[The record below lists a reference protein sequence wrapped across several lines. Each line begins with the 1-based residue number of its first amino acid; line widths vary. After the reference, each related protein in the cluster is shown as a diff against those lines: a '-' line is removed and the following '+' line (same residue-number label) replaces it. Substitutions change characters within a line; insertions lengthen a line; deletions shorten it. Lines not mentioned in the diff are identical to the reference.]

1 MRWRFLRRPGATA
14 VLLAACV
21 SVAGGRPQTPAA
33 SFTTAP
39 DGVRIAYVT
48 DGGGAPPLV
57 FVHGWSCDRRYW
69 DWQLRGFAKYHRVV
83 GVDLAGH
90 GDSGRNRARWTIDGF
105 GGDVAAVVEALG
117 LERPILIGHSMGGD
131 VIAEAARRLKRPV
144 AGLIW
149 VDTYKQ
155 LGSPRTPEDIARIV
169 RPFRERFA
177 ETTRAFVRGMFLPG
191 TDPGLVDLV
200 AGDMASAPPEVAIGA
215 LESAFAY
222 DREMPAALKQLKL
235 PVIAI
240 NPETPPTNVAAL
252 AAHGVEVMLMSDV
265 GHFPMMESPE
275 RFNRI
280 LRTAIE
286 KLTR

>member
-1 MRWRFLRRPGATA
+1 MGAVA
-14 VLLAACV
+14 VVVAACV
-21 SVAGGRPQTPAA
+21 AAVAGRQTPAP
-33 SFTTAP
+33 SFTTSP

-48 DGGGAPPLV
+48 DGTGLPPLV

-90 GDSGRNRARWTIDGF
+90 GDSGANRAHWTIGAF
-105 GGDVAAVVEALG
+105 GGDVAAVVDALE
-117 LERPILIGHSMGGD
+117 LERPILVGHSMGGD
-131 VIAEAARRLKRPV
+131 VIAEAARRLKRPA

-149 VDTYKQ
+149 VDTYKR
-155 LGSPRTPEDIARIV
+155 LGAPRTPDEVANII
-169 RPFRERFA
+169 RPFRDDFA
-177 ETTRAFVRGMFLPG
+177 GTTRAFVRGMFLPG

-200 AGDMASAPPEVAIGA
+200 AGDMASAPPEVGVGA
-215 LESAFAY
+215 LESALAY
-222 DREMPAALKQLKL
+222 DREMPIALKELKL

-240 NPETPPTNVAAL
+240 NPETPATDL
-252 AAHGVEVMLMSDV
+252 ASMSAHGVEVMLMSDV

-280 LRTAIE
+280 LRTAIG

>member
-1 MRWRFLRRPGATA
+1 MMGRPEPRFLAVIGLVAAGVTA
-14 VLLAACV
+14 V
-21 SVAGGRPQTPAA
+21 AGRQTPAP
-33 SFTTAP
+33 SFTTSP

-48 DGGGAPPLV
+48 DGARTPPLV

-83 GVDLAGH
+83 GIDLAGH
-90 GDSGRNRARWTIDGF
+90 GDSGANRAAWTIAAF
-105 GGDVAAVVEALG
+105 GGDVAAVVDALN
-117 LERPILIGHSMGGD
+117 LERPLLIGHSMGGD
-131 VIAEAARRLKRPV
+131 VVAEAARRLKRPV

-149 VDTYKQ
+149 VDTYKR
-155 LGSPRTPEDIARIV
+155 LGAPRTPDEIARIV
-169 RPFRERFA
+169 APFRDRFA

-200 AGDMASAPPEVAIGA
+200 ADDMASASPEVAVGA
-215 LESAFAY
+215 LESAIAY
-222 DREMPAALKQLKL
+222 DREMPIALKALKL

-240 NPETPPTNVAAL
+240 NPETPATDMASMS
-252 AAHGVEVMLMSDV
+252 AHGVEVMLMSDV

-280 LRTAIE
+280 LRTAIA
-286 KLTR
+286 KIAR